1 MPAGLRGP
9 APTVIHARRSGLRA
23 GRQAKP
29 AQALRSFQHLS
40 LPTPTPPMSRPSPRP
55 RSDFRYFLPIDT
67 RWMDNDVYGHV
78 NNVTYYSYFDTAVNR
93 YLIDAGALDIAAS
106 PVIGLVVETGCQ
118 YFSSIAFPDRIEAAV
133 RVARLGNSSVRYEV
147 GIFRE
152 GEPLSAAHGHFVHVY
167 VDRQSRRPASLPAV
181 LRRALEPLAADGED
195 HEAR

>member
-1 MPAGLRGP
+1 MPGGLRGP
-9 APTVIHARRSGLRA
+9 VPIATRADAAQRAARR
-23 GRQAKP
+23 
-29 AQALRSFQHLS
+29 
-40 LPTPTPPMSRPSPRP
+40 PTQPSSRRHPIPSNAPPYPMSRPSPRP

-167 VDRQSRRPASLPAV
+167 VDRQSRRPASLPAA

-195 HEAR
+195 HAAR